1 MAENDVITMMMTTKR
16 LHEQDDDGVIET
28 TTMMIIILPNDA
40 VEAAMIIEEDE
51 DASMM
56 MILMID
62 PFVLLPVAIGVAE
75 GMAMIITTID
85 TGTTKVAV
93 DLLLRDTGEVIV
105 TGEEEITIIITA
117 GPTTT
122 TTCHQPESHRPRHH
136 ILPLFED
143 ATILV
148 DPLIGLFRDAIA
160 CKKPLLR
167 DNNIVPTTA

>member
-1 MAENDVITMMMTTKR
+1 ML
-16 LHEQDDDGVIET
+16 LHEVEDGGVIET
-28 TTMMIIILPNDA
+28 TTTMIIIILPNDA

-62 PFVLLPVAIGVAE
+62 PFVLLPVATGVAE

-93 DLLLRDTGEVIV
+93 SLLLRDTGEVIV

-148 DPLIGLFRDAIA
+148 DPPLIGLFRDAIA